1 MLKNSLFLKFIIV
14 QLILLGIETTAFSQ
28 NNRFGL
34 GLAGGFNFSQIQ
46 GDKHQGYDKIGVSLG
61 LTGIVKLQKNFN
73 LGLELLYNQRG
84 SKSGTVEPERI
95 EFGIHPFDLKLN
107 YAEAALLPNFFFYE
121 SYDDFYRF
129 RLSMG
134 ISFARLINASV
145 DETIY
150 VGATSEEPIVYDEL
164 LDNISK
170 NDLNAIVGL
179 TFFFSNKLGLELR
192 HGVGLKPIYS
202 LDNTTLLVYYLS
214 LRGTYI
220 F

>member
-1 MLKNSLFLKFIIV
+1 MLKNRFYTKFVTIH
-14 QLILLGIETTAFSQ
+14 LLVFGMAVTAFSQ
-28 NNRFGL
+28 SNRFGL
-34 GLAGGFNFSQIQ
+34 GLGGGFNFSQIQ
-46 GDKHQGYDKIGVSLG
+46 GDKHQGYDKVGVSLG
-61 LTGIVKLQKNFN
+61 LTGIVKLRKNFN
-73 LGLELLYNQRG
+73 VGLELLYNQRG
-84 SKSGTVEPERI
+84 SKSGTVPQERI

-107 YAEAALLPNFFFYE
+107 YAEVALLPSFFFYE

-134 ISFARLINASV
+134 VSFARLINASV

-150 VGATSEEPIVYDEL
+150 VGAISEEPIVYDEIL
-164 LDNISK
+164 GDISK

-179 TFFFSNKLGLELR
+179 TFFFSNQIGLELR

-202 LDNTTLLVYYLS
+202 FDNTTLLVYYLS